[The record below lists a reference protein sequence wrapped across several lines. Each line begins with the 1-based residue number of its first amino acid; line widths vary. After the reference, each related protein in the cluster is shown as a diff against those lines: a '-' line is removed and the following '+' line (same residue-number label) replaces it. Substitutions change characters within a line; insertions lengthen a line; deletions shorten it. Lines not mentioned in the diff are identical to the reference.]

1 MYPLKCSDTINSFIW
16 NLLGFEGLNCKNLT
30 HPLKTIVDSFKEM
43 YSDGVYQRERSIGIF
58 LEEDGLWL
66 RDHGSVILEVDCS
79 LHQQLENSTKYLEIC
94 SY

>member
-1 MYPLKCSDTINSFIW
+1 MELVS
-16 NLLGFEGLNCKNLT
+16 FEGLNCKNLT
-30 HPLKTIVDSFKEM
+30 HPLNAIVE
-43 YSDGVYQRERSIGIF
+43 
-58 LEEDGLWL
+58 EEDEILL